1 MHVTARTEY
10 ALRALLALAVAEPR
24 ALTAAVLAESQQLPL
39 TFLQA
44 ILTEL
49 RRARLV
55 MLMRGP
61 ERGYRLGRPAAEITV
76 GAVIR
81 VLDGAPTESRAEP
94 PEGDAYDL
102 VRSLRQVWKA
112 ADAAL
117 LDVIDA
123 VSLADLLD
131 GSLPAHVSALIAGE

>member
-1 MHVTARTEY
+1 VHVTARTEY
-10 ALRALLALAVAEPR
+10 LAAAEPR
-24 ALTAAVLAESQQLPL
+24 ALTSAVLAETQQLPL

-55 MLMRGP
+55 VLMRGS
-61 ERGYRLGRPAAEITV
+61 ERGYRLARPATEITV

-81 VLDGAPTESRAEP
+81 VLDGAPAESRAEP

-123 VSLADLLD
+123 VSLADLLS
-131 GSLPAHVSALIAGE
+131 GSLPAHVSALIASE

>member
-24 ALTAAVLAESQQLPL
+24 ALTSAVLAETQQLPL

-49 RRARLV
+49 RRAGLV

-61 ERGYRLGRPAAEITV
+61 ERGYRLARPAAEITV

-81 VLDGAPTESRAEP
+81 VLDGAPAESRAEP

-123 VSLADLLD
+123 VSLADLLA
-131 GSLPAHVSALIAGE
+131 GRLPDHVSALIGRE

>member
-10 ALRALLALAVAEPR
+10 ALRALLALAAADPA
-24 ALTAAVLAESQQLPL
+24 ALTSAVLAETQQLPL

-49 RRARLV
+49 RRADLV
-55 MLMRGP
+55 QLRRGP
-61 ERGYRLGRPAAEITV
+61 ERGYRLAKPATEITV

-81 VLDGAPTESRAEP
+81 VLDGAPAESRAEP
-94 PEGDAYDL
+94 PEGEAYDL

-112 ADAAL
+112 ADTAL

-123 VSLADLLD
+123 VSLADLLAD
-131 GSLPAHVSALIAGE
+131 SLPPHVRALITRE

>member
-1 MHVTARTEY
+1 MHITARIEY
-10 ALRALLALAVAEPR
+10 ALRALLALAAVQPR
-24 ALTAAVLAESQQLPL
+24 ALTSTALAETQLLPL

-49 RRARLV
+49 RRADLV
-55 MLMRGP
+55 VLKRGP
-61 ERGYRLGRPAAEITV
+61 ERGYRLNRPPEEITV
-76 GAVIR
+76 GLVIR
-81 VLDGAPTESRAEP
+81 VLDGTPAESRAAP
-94 PEGDAYDL
+94 PAGEAYDS

-112 ADAAL
+112 ADTAL

-131 GSLPAHVSALIAGE
+131 GSLPEHVRDLITRE